1 MNDNNIRKK
10 LTNLSYP
17 KKIMCFARKILQA
30 KALLRLSIM
39 PLLLCMLPSTLLAK
53 NYDIISLLPQPLS
66 ASIKKSG
73 TLNFQRTTKL
83 AFHTQGYLKKLT
95 VDAGDMVKKDQLL
108 ASLDIVKLTEQK
120 NIAYARLRQAKSDVE
135 RAEILLSKN
144 LSSEQEVEDRKT
156 LVDTARAAY
165 KIAYYDLEKAEVRA
179 PFNGVVLSRFSE
191 LEELQTQA
199 NPLLEVAALENN
211 LVVEIS
217 LTGQEVSDLVLGT
230 FVDVTLHNNTRVKG
244 QVSKIAVL
252 ADPLSHLFTV
262 QILLPAINFN
272 NGAISGQ
279 IAKVEINILE
289 QGNAYQVPIEAL
301 ISVDENGKAIVITES
316 IEDIKKIHK
325 RSFDVI
331 KLDNHFV
338 YLVPDNNEE
347 IVSFLVRGW
356 QQLDPPMYGTDEP
369 SLVQPSP
376 SLPAK

>member
-1 MNDNNIRKK
+1 
-10 LTNLSYP
+10 
-17 KKIMCFARKILQA
+17 
-30 KALLRLSIM
+30 
-39 PLLLCMLPSTLLAK
+39 
-53 NYDIISLLPQPLS
+53 
-66 ASIKKSG
+66 
-73 TLNFQRTTKL
+73 
-83 AFHTQGYLKKLT
+83 
-95 VDAGDMVKKDQLL
+95 MVKKDQLL